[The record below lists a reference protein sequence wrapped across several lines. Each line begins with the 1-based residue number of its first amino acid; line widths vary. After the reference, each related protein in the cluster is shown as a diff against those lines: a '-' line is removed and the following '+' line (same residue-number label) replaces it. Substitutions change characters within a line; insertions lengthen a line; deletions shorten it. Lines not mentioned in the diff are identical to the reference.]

1 MISAGDFK
9 NGITIEVEGN
19 VFQIMEFQHVKPGK
33 GAAFVRTK
41 LKNIISGDNYYD
53 YFPEEGGGGGG
64 GVTPEEV
71 RTIVSGMTD
80 SEVSDVSTNPIQNNT
95 IKEYVDSTK
104 VTVDSAIDENS
115 TNAIQNGV
123 ITKFV
128 NSSIET
134 STATFRGTYTTIE
147 ALNAAAGDKNDY
159 AFYSHTDAAG
169 NTVFDRYKFVPTEQ
183 ADLPEG
189 YTQLEYIESSGT
201 QYIDTGINPNRDTKF
216 YLKFSP
222 VEYHYGT
229 YYFGTYGLSDRGYY
243 DTFSLSADNAMV
255 NLQVIGG
262 DNFIDISVGDIA
274 EISVEYP
281 YYSVDGTTLTL
292 PTVDAV
298 TFSGTNTIC
307 LFTAKR
313 DGGISTAFNSYMRLY
328 ACQIYE
334 NDGTTLA
341 ADYIPCKNASNM
353 LGLYD
358 LVNEI
363 FLPNQGSDTFIA
375 GPQANG
381 YWSFEYSIPGNLFS
395 SLQFAAL
402 NSGINSTKVAQIE
415 TNKNNISLLSEQV
428 GYAISELQ
436 GVL

>member
-1 MISAGDFK
+1 MSLGTF
-9 NGITIEVEGN
+9 NPFG
-19 VFQIMEFQHVKPGK
+19 PS
-33 GAAFVRTK
+33 
-41 LKNIISGDNYYD
+41 SG
-53 YFPEEGGGGGG
+53 GGGGGG
-64 GVTPEEV
+64 GVSPQDVQNMIDASMGTLATV
-71 RTIVSGMTD
+71 ASSGD
-80 SEVSDVSTNPIQNNT
+80 YDDLIDKPV
-95 IKEYVDSTK
+95 VDSSTS
-104 VTVDSAIDENS
+104 TTS
-115 TNAIQNGV
+115 TNAIQNKA
-123 ITKFV
+123 ITNFV

-134 STATFRGTYTTIE
+134 ATATFRGTYTILET
-147 ALNAAAGDKNDY
+147 LNAAPGDKNDY
-159 AFYSHTDAAG
+159 AFYKHTDTNG
-169 NTVFDRYKFVPTEQ
+169 NTVLDKYIFIPTEQ

-189 YTQLEYIESSGT
+189 YTQLLYIESNGT

-222 VEYHYGT
+222 TEYHYGT

-243 DTFSLSADNAMV
+243 DKFSLSADNAMV

-292 PTVDAV
+292 STVDAV

-313 DGGISTAFNSYMRLY
+313 DGSISTAFNSYMRLY

-341 ADYIPCKNASNM
+341 ADYIPCKNASNV

-381 YWSFEYSIPGNLFS
+381 YWNFEYSIPGNLFS
-395 SLQFAAL
+395 STQFAAL
-402 NSGINSTKVAQIE
+402 NSGINSTKVTQIE
-415 TNKNNISLLSEQV
+415 TNRTNISTLSEQV
-428 GYAISELQ
+428 GYAITTLEE
-436 GVL
+436 VL